1 VHFFRNFRNGSQDFL
16 AILVQSRTLILVLT
30 VLAMPELSPET
41 AVSLVQV
48 GGEIKDIFGFLKD
61 RTIEHSV
68 LLEKQYGK
76 LR

>member
-1 VHFFRNFRNGSQDFL
+1 L
-16 AILVQSRTLILVLT
+16 MLT
-30 VLAMPELSPET
+30 VLAVPELFPET